1 MPFRQRK
8 RQNSDSDESDTPNSD
23 APSVS
28 ATIESNKNIIK
39 MRKRAK
45 GINASS
51 LALGVKVSRVEEY
64 TMEKDPFKYKPS
76 SKLRHVKDRD
86 RDRKYDLV
94 DRDVTDLG
102 NTFSQQT
109 NSQDTDAQMKRYIE
123 NQMRKAKGE
132 VDPDA
137 DKNKKILSAEDKLYQ
152 LPKRLQMHESQSAK
166 RSEEML
172 SNQMLSGIP
181 EVDLGI
187 DTKIKNIERTEE
199 AKIELIKEMKKKK
212 EKPSQF
218 VPSNM
223 AVNYVQHKRYLPSGS
238 AHQTSNPK
246 AKQLQVKKQSE
257 LVVGDNSAEENKE
270 KFNEKSSDDYHY
282 DKFRNNARKK

>member
-1 MPFRQRK
+1 MPFRK
-8 RQNSDSDESDTPNSD
+8 RQRQDSDSDEDDSPNYD

-28 ATIESNKNIIK
+28 ATIETNKNMIK
-39 MRKRAK
+39 MRKKTK
-45 GINASS
+45 GINVSS
-51 LALGVKVSRVEEY
+51 LALGVKVSRLEEY

-76 SKLRHVKDRD
+76 LKSRHVKDRD

-109 NSQDTDAQMKRYIE
+109 NSKDTDAQMKRYIE
-123 NQMRKAKGE
+123 EQMRKAKGE
-132 VDPDA
+132 FDSGAA
-137 DKNKKILSAEDKLYQ
+137 DKKILSAEDKLYH

-187 DTKIKNIERTEE
+187 DTKIKNIERTED
-199 AKIELIKEMKKKK
+199 AKIDLIKEMKRKK

-257 LVVGDNSAEENKE
+257 LVVGDNGTETSTKE

-282 DKFRNNARKK
+282 DKFRNNSRKR